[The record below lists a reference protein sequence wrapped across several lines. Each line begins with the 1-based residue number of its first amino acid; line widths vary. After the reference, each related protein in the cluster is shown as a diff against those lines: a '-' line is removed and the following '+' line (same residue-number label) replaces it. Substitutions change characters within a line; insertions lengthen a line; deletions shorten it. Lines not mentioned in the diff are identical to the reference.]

1 MLTVV
6 NILSRRSN
14 VDCRADV
21 HRFGEA
27 QLVGPGIIRR
37 ICVHCSSV
45 SIDLTSDDAAP
56 EPGLFSE
63 RAGSQSTGE

>member
-1 MLTVV
+1 MLTGVS
-6 NILSRRSN
+6 ILSRRPN
-14 VDCRADV
+14 GDCRADV

-37 ICVHCSSV
+37 ICVHCSNV

-56 EPGLFSE
+56 GLGLFTERVGTTSSE
-63 RAGSQSTGE
+63 E